1 MAANRVQESFA
12 ARAADEL
19 RCGAKRL
26 ASFPPFRQCYIPT
39 RKMISSQSLEFL
51 KKLLDTPGPSGFEAA
66 PAKVWREQAKKFAKV
81 SGDVAGNS
89 IAEVNGDGKP
99 TIMLAGHIDEI
110 GVIVSYIDD
119 QGYAYIQPIG
129 GWDPQVLIG
138 QRLRFSGRNG
148 DVFGVVG
155 KKPIHLIKQ
164 DEREKAA
171 KFTDLWVDL
180 GFKKKEEAEKAVS
193 VGDAGVIDS
202 RTLEFPNGR
211 LVSRSIDDRIGAFVV
226 LEALRR
232 YSEKPGAARVVAVA
246 TTQEEI
252 GYRGGGAGVCATCI
266 GPQMAIVV
274 DVTFAIDHPGVE
286 KKEYGEAAID
296 GGPVLTR
303 GSIISPV
310 VFGLLRDTAEK
321 KKIPFSLHAAGRDT
335 STDADAIHIAREGVA
350 TALVSVPN
358 RYMHSPNELVSIQDL
373 DHAAELIAD
382 TCRAVTAKTDFTA
395 R

>member
-1 MAANRVQESFA
+1 MLYS
-12 ARAADEL
+12 
-19 RCGAKRL
+19 GL
-26 ASFPPFRQCYIPT
+26 ALVIRPRTT
-39 RKMISSQSLEFL
+39 RETPYLMISSQSLDFL

-89 IAEVNGDGKP
+89 LAEVNSEGKP

-110 GVIVSYIDD
+110 GVIINYIDD

-138 QRLRFSGRNG
+138 QRLRFVGRNG
-148 DVFGVVG
+148 EVFGVVG
-155 KKPIHLIKQ
+155 KKPVHLIKVE
-164 DEREKAA
+164 EREKAA

-180 GFKKKEEAEKAVS
+180 GFKTKKEAESAIS

-202 RTLEFPNGR
+202 RTMEFPNGR

-226 LEALRR
+226 LEALKR
-232 YSEKPGAARVVAVA
+232 YAEKPGAARVVAVA

-286 KKEYGEAAID
+286 KKEYGEAAIEA
-296 GGPVLTR
+296 GPVLTR

-310 VFGLLRDTAEK
+310 VFELLRKTAEE
-321 KKIPFSLHAAGRDT
+321 KKIPFSLHAAGRET

-373 DHAAELIAD
+373 DHAADLIAH
-382 TCRAVTAKTDFTA
+382 TCRTVTAKTDFTA

>member
-1 MAANRVQESFA
+1 MLYS
-12 ARAADEL
+12 
-19 RCGAKRL
+19 GL
-26 ASFPPFRQCYIPT
+26 ALVIRPRTT
-39 RKMISSQSLEFL
+39 RETPYLMISSQSLDFL

-89 IAEVNGDGKP
+89 LAEVNSEGKP

-110 GVIVSYIDD
+110 GVIINYIDD

-138 QRLRFSGRNG
+138 QRLRFGGRNG
-148 DVFGVVG
+148 EVFGVVG
-155 KKPIHLIKQ
+155 KKPVHLIKVE
-164 DEREKAA
+164 EREKAA

-180 GFKKKEEAEKAVS
+180 GFKSKKEAESAIS

-202 RTLEFPNGR
+202 RTMEFPNGR

-226 LEALRR
+226 LEALKR
-232 YSEKPGAARVVAVA
+232 YAEKPGAARVVAVA

-252 GYRGGGAGVCATCI
+252 GYRGGGAGICATCI

-286 KKEYGEAAID
+286 KKEYGEAAIEA
-296 GGPVLTR
+296 GPVLTR

-310 VFGLLRDTAEK
+310 VFELLRKTAEE
-321 KKIPFSLHAAGRDT
+321 KKIPYSLHAAGRET

-373 DHAAELIAD
+373 DHAAELIAQ
-382 TCRAVTAKTDFTA
+382 TCRAVSTKTDFTA

>member
-1 MAANRVQESFA
+1 
-12 ARAADEL
+12 
-19 RCGAKRL
+19 
-26 ASFPPFRQCYIPT
+26 
-39 RKMISSQSLEFL
+39 MISAESLTFL

-66 PAKVWREQAKKFAKV
+66 PAKVWREHANEFAKV

-89 IAEVNGDGKP
+89 LAEVNGDGNP

-110 GVIVSYIDD
+110 GVIINYIDD
-119 QGYAYIQPIG
+119 KGYAYIQPIG

-138 QRLRFSGRNG
+138 QRIRFSGRNG

-155 KKPIHLIKQ
+155 KKPIHLIKPE
-164 DEREKAA
+164 EREKAA
-171 KFTDLWVDL
+171 KFQDLWVDL
-180 GFKKKEEAEKAVS
+180 GFKDKKGAEEAVQ

-202 RTLEFPNGR
+202 RTMEFPNGR
-211 LVSRSIDDRIGAFVV
+211 IVSRSIDDRIGAFVV

-232 YSEKPGAARVVAVA
+232 YAEKPGSAKVVAVA

-286 KKEYGEAAID
+286 KKEYGEAAIE

-310 VFGLLRDTAEK
+310 VFRLLRDTAEK
-321 KKIPFSLHAAGRDT
+321 KKIPFSLHAAGRET

-358 RYMHSPNELVSIQDL
+358 RYMHSPNELVSLQDL
-373 DHAAELIAD
+373 DHAAELIAEV
-382 TCRAVTAKTDFTA
+382 CRQVSASTDFTA